1 MQKQSKRH
9 VPQSYEGI
17 IGAAIMGN
25 EADRDV
31 AIDRA
36 TLKMLV
42 CQQLT
47 CANTGAI
54 LDQRSAVALEV
65 KVGEKTRYFGPYA
78 PSELR
83 KAIATAEAVRCNKAI
98 ASQGVRSRCW
108 LLLVTVKILNGKEL
122 F

>member
-1 MQKQSKRH
+1 MKKQSKPH
-9 VPQSYEGI
+9 APQSFEGI

-25 EADRDV
+25 DSDRDV

-65 KVGEKTRYFGPYA
+65 RVGEKTQYFGPYA
-78 PSELR
+78 GSELG
-83 KAIATAEAVRCNKAI
+83 KAIATAEAVRCNGALKA
-98 ASQGVRSRCW
+98 QGVA
-108 LLLVTVKILNGKEL
+108 VKILNGKEL

>member
-1 MQKQSKRH
+1 
-9 VPQSYEGI
+9 
-17 IGAAIMGN
+17 MGN

-65 KVGEKTRYFGPYA
+65 KVGEKTQYFGPYA
-78 PSELR
+78 L
-83 KAIATAEAVRCNKAI
+83 
-98 ASQGVRSRCW
+98 ASQERQSR
-108 LLLVTVKILNGKEL
+108 LPRQSVATKRLHRKE
-122 F
+122 FVVGAGCCS